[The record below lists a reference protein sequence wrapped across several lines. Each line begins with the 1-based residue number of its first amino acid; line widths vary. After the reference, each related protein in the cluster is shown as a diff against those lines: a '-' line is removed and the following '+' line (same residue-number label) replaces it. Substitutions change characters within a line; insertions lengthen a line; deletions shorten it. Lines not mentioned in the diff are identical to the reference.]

1 MYTLFFSS
9 RDKARTFKQAYKGS
23 MSANVVDNG
32 KEATKG
38 KRFAVQLNKQ

>member
-23 MSANVVDNG
+23 FKAQIKDNG
-32 KEATKG
+32 KEAATG
-38 KRFAVQLNKQ
+38 KRFVVQLRK